1 MENILLP
8 KVSVIVPY
16 NKNRGWLY
24 DCIWS
29 IVTQDYEGEIE
40 ILLSK
45 SNERVGTNINRAVQ
59 KATGE
64 YIKFIPEDDMLTP
77 NCIRE
82 SVAGIGQFDVIHGNA
97 YYIENGSIVR
107 IAIPQKKSFGLGD
120 MLSKNYVHGG
130 TLFFKRDVLLNEPFD
145 ESLWTAEEYELNLR
159 LLKKGYTFGYVDAFM
174 TYNRLHG
181 LQKSIGNKAIEYQ
194 RTRMKEIE
202 RIKRMYWL

>member
-1 MENILLP
+1 MLP

-29 IVTQDYEGEIE
+29 IVTQDYAGEIE

-45 SNERVGTNINRAVQ
+45 SNERVGTNINRAVK
-59 KATGE
+59 KATGDFV
-64 YIKFIPEDDMLTP
+64 KFIAEDDMLTP

-82 SVAGIGQFDVIHGNA
+82 SVEGIGQFDVIHGNA
-97 YYIENGSIVR
+97 YIIENGSIVNVFYPNLKELTLD
-107 IAIPQKKSFGLGD
+107 A
-120 MLSKNYVHGG
+120 MLSSNRVHGG
-130 TLFFKRDVLLNEPFD
+130 TLFFKRDALVNEPFD
-145 ESLWTAEEYELNLR
+145 ESLWTGEEYELNLR

-174 TYNRLHG
+174 TYNRRHG
-181 LQKSIGNKAIEYQ
+181 LQKSTGNKAVEYQ
-194 RTRMKEIE
+194 RKRTKEIE

>member
-1 MENILLP
+1 MLP

-29 IVTQDYEGEIE
+29 IVTQDYAGEIE
-40 ILLSK
+40 VLLSK
-45 SNERVGTNINRAVQ
+45 SNDRVGTNINRAVE

-97 YYIENGSIVR
+97 YFIENGSIVR
-107 IAIPQKKSFGLGD
+107 ISIPQKKSFGLDD

-159 LLKKGYTFGYVDAFM
+159 LLKKGFTFGYVDAFM